1 MAPVGGKVE
10 AYSVNFA
17 LDRAVFQRA
26 DHGIQTKTEVVI
38 SPEDDVEI
46 RRVTLVNRS
55 LRTRR
60 LNLTSYVELSL
71 APHNADR
78 QHPAFNKLFIQT
90 EAVPE
95 QQALLAHRR
104 PRGTDDPPIYVAHRL
119 TLKQDEDQPMQF
131 ETDRRRFIGRG
142 RTLAN
147 PMGVFQGLSNSQGF
161 VLDPILS
168 LRRNLTLKPGEVV
181 QVSLI
186 LAAGDTR
193 QQVLRL
199 MGKYSESHAI
209 DRALDFAWASAQL
222 ELRVMRLQPDEARRF
237 QQLASHLLF
246 PNPLLRPPAE
256 RLQENRQGQ
265 AGLWPYGISGDW
277 PMALVTIG
285 EAREINLVRQMLQA
299 HTYWRRHG
307 LMADLVI
314 LNEEASGYEQPL
326 RERLE
331 GLIQAH
337 STVTGRDQPG
347 GIFLRSVDQIPAEDL
362 TLLMAAASVVL
373 VAARGTLPQQLGI
386 PGEVPEP
393 PEPLIKRR
401 APREPSAALPFLEL
415 PYFNSLGGFTPDGRE
430 YAIYLGPGYPY
441 PGALGER
448 HRQPEL
454 RDPGQRDGVRL
465 YLVRQQP
472 AQSTDALVE

>member
-1 MAPVGGKVE
+1 M
-10 AYSVNFA
+10 
-17 LDRAVFQRA
+17 
-26 DHGIQTKTEVVI
+26 
-38 SPEDDVEI
+38 
-46 RRVTLVNRS
+46 
-55 LRTRR
+55 
-60 LNLTSYVELSL
+60 
-71 APHNADR
+71 
-78 QHPAFNKLFIQT
+78 
-90 EAVPE
+90 
-95 QQALLAHRR
+95 
-104 PRGTDDPPIYVAHRL
+104 AHRL
-119 TLKQDEDQPMQF
+119 TLNRAEDHPWQF

-147 PMGVFQGLSNSQGF
+147 PMGIFQGLSNSQGF

-168 LRRNLTLKPGEVV
+168 LRQGLTLKPGEVV

-199 MGKYSESHAI
+199 MGKYSEAHAI

-222 ELRVMRLQPDEARRF
+222 ELRVMRIQPDEARRF

-256 RLQENRQGQ
+256 RLQENRRGQ
-265 AGLWPYGISGDW
+265 AGLWPYGISGDL

-285 EAREINLVRQMLQA
+285 EAREVNLVRQMLQA

-347 GIFLRSVDQIPAEDL
+347 GIFLRSTDQIPAEDL

-386 PGEVPEP
+386 PG
-393 PEPLIKRR
+393 
-401 APREPSAALPFLEL
+401 
-415 PYFNSLGGFTPDGRE
+415 GGP
-430 YAIYLGPGYPY
+430 
-441 PGALGER
+441 
-448 HRQPEL
+448 
-454 RDPGQRDGVRL
+454 
-465 YLVRQQP
+465 
-472 AQSTDALVE
+472 